1 MEKVELPLDVY
12 NAFEGVK
19 NSWGK
24 LVNQDEI
31 NLLLLQIIHLAS
43 ETVGDSVVLKKFA
56 LEHPTKYVCAIAN
69 GYRLNGE
76 SKLIIQVDQMINTWM
91 NTEYKGDEKQDR
103 FNFAQELTGFIKE
116 ELLNQK

>member
-24 LVNQDEI
+24 LVNKDEI

-69 GYRLNGE
+69 GYKLDGE
-76 SKLIIQVDQMINTWM
+76 TKLVKQVDQLINTWLD
-91 NTEYKGDEKQDR
+91 TEYKGDEKQDR
-103 FNFAQELTGFIKE
+103 FNFAQELTQFIKGRI
-116 ELLNQK
+116 LLQK